1 MADRK
6 GSGCTITILAIVSLS
21 LVISVAKTTAGSI
34 SLAIIGIAFMAIA
47 YYMQR
52 HKHPKQNSTE
62 SSLGRNTSASHRAQ
76 KVPNVTVSEPQP
88 TLSKNTTSLLGS
100 RPITAP
106 RSAQIRSEDFDR
118 YWIPKGKTIQV
129 AGYTIPCGMV
139 YLGSGLRAAW
149 TSRVE
154 PALIDSHLKVDRAAA
169 DYTVR
174 SLDYWPSYSEASP
187 TARASY
193 LLWLSEGMPNRMP
206 DPGYVFLYFYGLERR
221 ALHDTQNSNAAEI
234 EIPEIERS
242 IGWLMNVSRGSESVR
257 RYGRSLLDFLNAK
270 RQLEPSLEA
279 PVIHPYRYGLGLEFS
294 LRLGIGHLALKEM
307 PLSSDWALAWFLSAR
322 TSRIGTATRKCPIEF
337 AEIFKSEYQKKYG
350 SGFSLSRPR
359 TTLKAQHKTASSSF
373 GQEVISIDTG
383 IPDVCSLA
391 EPFGKLKDIGELSA
405 SRLQSFSRV
414 QGSRTTIR
422 KRSNGVAPEVQA
434 DARLLL
440 PADLWP
446 QESQQ
451 FIAMIQ
457 ESLSDS
463 APFKVMPASELLR
476 SLGCLNLT
484 KSIYEAIA
492 CGLEDR
498 AICIEPDTR
507 FGGKLPN
514 DQSMIVLFSRTVQ
527 DQEKPSLQNVS
538 SGSLAI
544 QLASAAAMADGT
556 FDIHEQDVLLKHLN
570 SWLHLSKAD
579 HDRLKAK
586 LELFMVE
593 SPKLTGLQRKLD
605 TLDPLTKST
614 IGDFMVQIVKA
625 DGTVSPVEVKVLER
639 IFALLGLSAQEL
651 YGRLHGVATEPV
663 SIRSPIPGTSGYAI
677 PKPADLS
684 TTTETRLDMDKVEA
698 LKVDSAKAA
707 LLLGAV
713 FSESRE
719 DLETVTD
726 ESAECDVDSQRLL
739 DLDLGHSQLLA
750 VLLSRAEWSRE
761 EFSEICLDHGLMV
774 DGAIER
780 INEASFDKVQQAIIE
795 GDDPLEVRQDLL
807 SEVGA

>member
-1 MADRK
+1 MAARNSD
-6 GSGCTITILAIVSLS
+6 GCTSVFLVLLGIG
-21 LVISVAKTTAGSI
+21 LVISVAKTTFGAVTLVVG
-34 SLAIIGIAFMAIA
+34 LVFGAIIFIK
-47 YYMQR
+47 QR
-52 HKHPKQNSTE
+52 QGKPAQTTPEQPSKSSLSTTKRVHTE
-62 SSLGRNTSASHRAQ
+62 SNITAIELRSTMSGSTS
-76 KVPNVTVSEPQP
+76 PPF
-88 TLSKNTTSLLGS
+88 GS
-100 RPITAP
+100 RSITLQRP
-106 RSAQIRSEDFDR
+106 TQIRPDDSDR
-118 YWIPKGKTIQV
+118 YWIPKGKTVQV
-129 AGYTIPCGMV
+129 AGYTIPYGMV

-154 PALIDSHLKVDRAAA
+154 PALINPHLKVDRTAA

-174 SLDYWPSYSEASP
+174 NLDYWPSYSEASP
-187 TARASY
+187 AARASY

-221 ALHDTQNSNAAEI
+221 ALHDAINSNAAEI

-242 IGWLMNVSRGSESVR
+242 IGWLMNVSRGSESVH

-270 RQLEPSLEA
+270 RQLVPSLEA

-294 LRLGIGHLALKEM
+294 LRLGIGHMALKEM
-307 PLSSDWALAWFLSAR
+307 ALSSDWALAWFLSTR
-322 TSRIGTATRKCPIEF
+322 TSKIGTAIRKCPMEF

-350 SGFSLSRPR
+350 SGFSLPRPR

-391 EPFGKLKDIGELSA
+391 EPFGKLKDIGDLAA

-446 QESQQ
+446 QECQQ
-451 FIAMIQ
+451 FIAMIR

-514 DQSMIVLFSRTVQ
+514 DQSMIVLFSQAVQ

-544 QLASAAAMADGT
+544 QLASAAAMADST
-556 FDIHEQDVLLKHLN
+556 FDTHEQDVLIGHLN

-579 HDRLKAK
+579 LERLRAK
-586 LELFMVE
+586 LELFKVE
-593 SPKLTGLQRKLD
+593 SPKFTGLQRKLD

-639 IFALLGLSAQEL
+639 IFTLLGLSAQEL

-663 SIRSPIPGTSGYAI
+663 SIRSPIPGASGYAI

-684 TTTETRLDMDKVEA
+684 TTTETRLDMDKIEA

-719 DLETVTD
+719 ELETETD

-780 INEASFDKVQQAIIE
+780 INEASFEKVQQAIIE